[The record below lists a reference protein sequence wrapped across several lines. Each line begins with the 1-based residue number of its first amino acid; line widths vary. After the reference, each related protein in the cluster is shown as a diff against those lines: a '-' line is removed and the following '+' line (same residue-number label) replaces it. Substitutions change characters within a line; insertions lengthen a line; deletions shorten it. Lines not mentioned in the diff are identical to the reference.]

1 MLLLVLATTTA
12 VQALVHGHVHGELW
26 ELWEE

>member
-1 MLLLVLATTTA
+1 VLLVLATTTA
-12 VQALVHGHVHGELW
+12 EQVLVHGHVPEELW